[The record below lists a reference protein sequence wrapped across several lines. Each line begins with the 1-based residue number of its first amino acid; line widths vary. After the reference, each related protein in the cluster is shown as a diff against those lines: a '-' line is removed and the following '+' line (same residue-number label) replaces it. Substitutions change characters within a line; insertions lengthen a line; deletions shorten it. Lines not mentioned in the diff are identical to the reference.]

1 MRTEIRQIQQRL
13 GITSIY
19 VTHDQE
25 EAFSLADQVAI
36 MNRGRLVQMGTPYE
50 LYHTPADQFVA
61 EFVGLSNI
69 VPVQV
74 VEDGAQGTVIRCMGR
89 TLPALRRLPNG
100 ALNAVGSTG
109 TDAASTAAVLRPEA
123 LTIQVAADTEAADGI
138 AARVQSSAFLGALIR
153 YTVVVEDAS
162 APGQELT
169 IDVHDPHPDQFY
181 SLGSLVGIQLPQNG
195 VALLR

>member
-36 MNRGRLVQMGTPYE
+36 MNRGRLVQLGTPYE

-74 VEDGAQGTVIRCMGR
+74 VENGMRGAVIQCLGR
-89 TLPALRRLPNG
+89 VLPQSHNG
-100 ALNAVGSTG
+100 NTTHEAFTAPGKAPV
-109 TDAASTAAVLRPEA
+109 AAVLRPEA
-123 LTIQVAADTEAADGI
+123 LKIHNGAGTSGAEQIP
-138 AARVQSSAFLGALIR
+138 ARVQTSTFLGSLVR
-153 YTVVVEDAS
+153 YTVVIEEGSSPA
-162 APGQELT
+162 QELT
-169 IDVHDPHPDQFY
+169 IDLHNPHPDHFY
-181 SLGSLVGIQLPQNG
+181 TPGSLVFIQLPTEG
-195 VALLR
+195 VALLQ